1 MEFRLSAEQELF
13 KRMIREFCEKNVEPR
28 SREIDDKEDGIPD
41 DIIQGLAELGVFGI
55 VIPEK
60 YGGSAPEGEE
70 MTYAN
75 IAVQEIAR
83 AEMSMSLPVYVLL
96 CLGWGFLI
104 SKYGTDQLKEEVLSR
119 IAAGEYFAGINT
131 TEPAGGSDIAN
142 VQTSGVYQDGKFIIN
157 GEKAYISG
165 VLEATKQ
172 REGGHITLIRTD
184 PDAGH
189 RGFTFIFIPANLPGI
204 SYTVYKDIGR
214 MGLSTGGFVYKDV
227 EVPEHYVLGEVNRG
241 FYLNMEGFN
250 LARILVSA
258 ACVGMSEKALEI
270 SRDYVKQRVLFGRPL
285 AKFEGISFEIAED
298 HARLEQLKLYLQYT
312 AWVADTYYK
321 EPDFVTQRELSR
333 MVSICKMTAP
343 KLGAH
348 IAQRCMT
355 HLGAFGYTK
364 DCPLGRGLRGVMSY
378 VVGAEGGYH
387 IQKLI
392 IAREF
397 IGDIAVPYR

>member
-13 KRMIREFCEKNVEPR
+13 KRMVREFCEQNIEPR
-28 SREIDDKEDGIPD
+28 SREIDDNENGIPD
-41 DIIQGLAELGVFGI
+41 DIIQGMADLGIFG
-55 VIPEK
+55 VTIPEK

-70 MTYAN
+70 MAYAN
-75 IAVQEIAR
+75 IVVQELGR
-83 AEMSMSLPVYVLL
+83 AEMSMSLPVYTLL
-96 CLGWGFLI
+96 CLGWSYLI
-104 SKYGTDQLKEEVLSR
+104 AKYGTKQLKEEVLPKV
-119 IAAGEYFAGINT
+119 AAGKYFTGINT

-142 VQTSGVYQDGKFIIN
+142 IQTTAVQRDGKFIVN

-165 VLEATKQ
+165 VLEAFVQ
-172 REGGHITLIRTD
+172 RDGGHVTMVRTD
-184 PDAGH
+184 PKAGH
-189 RGFTFIFIPANLPGI
+189 KGFTFLFVPAKLPGI
-204 SYTVYKDIGR
+204 SYTVYEDIGR

-227 EVPEHYVLGEVNRG
+227 EVPEYCVLGEVNRG

-258 ACVGMSEKALEI
+258 ACVGMTERALEI

-298 HARLEQLKLYLQYT
+298 HAQLEQLKLYLQYA
-312 AWVADTYYK
+312 AWCADTLYK
-321 EPDFVTQRELSR
+321 EPDLMTQRELSR
-333 MVSICKMTAP
+333 IVSICKMTAP
-343 KLGAH
+343 KLGAA

-364 DCPLGRGLRGVMSY
+364 DCPLGRGLRGIMSY

-392 IAREF
+392 VAREF
-397 IGDIAVPYR
+397 IGDVAVPYR

>member
-1 MEFRLSAEQELF
+1 MEFRLTAEQQLF
-13 KRMIREFCEKNVEPR
+13 KQMVREFCEKNVEPR
-28 SREIDDKEDGIPD
+28 SREIDDKEAGIPE

-55 VIPEK
+55 TIPEK

-75 IAVQEIAR
+75 IAIQEISR
-83 AEMSMSLPVYVLL
+83 AEMSMALPVYTLL
-96 CLGWGFLI
+96 CLGWSYLI
-104 SKYGTDQLKEEVLSR
+104 AKFGTEQLKQEVLPKV
-119 IAAGEYFAGINT
+119 AAGKYFVGICT

-142 VQTSGVYQDGKFIIN
+142 IQTKGVYRDGKFIVN

-165 VLEATKQ
+165 VREAGEQ
-172 REGGHITLIRTD
+172 RDGGHITLIRTD
-184 PDAGH
+184 PAARH
-189 RGFTFIFIPANLPGI
+189 RGFTFIFIPIRLPGI
-204 SYTVYKDIGR
+204 SYSVYEDIGR
-214 MGLSTGGFVYKDV
+214 MGLSTGGIVYKDV
-227 EVPEHYVLGEVNRG
+227 EVPEYCVLGEVNRG

-258 ACVGMSEKALEI
+258 ACVGMAEKALEI
-270 SRDYVKQRVLFGRPL
+270 SRDYVKQRVLFGQPL

-312 AWVADTYYK
+312 AWAADTLYK
-321 EPDFVTQRELSR
+321 EPGFITHRELSR

-343 KLGAH
+343 KLGAE
-348 IAQRCMT
+348 IAQHCMT
-355 HLGAFGYTK
+355 HLGAFSYTK
-364 DCPLGRGLRGVMSY
+364 ECPLGRGLRGIMSY

-397 IGDIAVPYR
+397 IGDVAVPYR

>member
-41 DIIQGLAELGVFGI
+41 DIIQGLADLGIFGI

-75 IAVQEIAR
+75 IAVHEIAR
-83 AEMSMSLPVYVLL
+83 AEMSMALPVYVLL

-119 IAAGEYFAGINT
+119 MAAGEYFAGINT

-142 VQTSGVYQDGKFIIN
+142 IQTSGVYQDGKFIVN

-165 VLEATKQ
+165 VLEASKQ

-204 SYTVYKDIGR
+204 SYTVYEDIGR

-227 EVPEHYVLGEVNRG
+227 EVSEHYVLGEVNRG

-258 ACVGMSEKALEI
+258 ACVGMAEKALEI

-285 AKFEGISFEIAED
+285 AKFEGISFEIAGD
-298 HARLEQLKLYLQYT
+298 HARLEQLKLYLQYA
-312 AWVADTYYK
+312 AWAADTCYK
-321 EPDFVTQRELSR
+321 EPGFVTQRELSR
-333 MVSICKMTAP
+333 IISICKVTAP
-343 KLGAH
+343 KLGAE
-348 IAQRCMT
+348 IAQHCMT

-364 DCPLGRGLRGVMSY
+364 DCPLGRGLRGIMSY

-397 IGDIAVPYR
+397 IGDVAVPYR

>member
-1 MEFRLSAEQELF
+1 MSPEQELF
-13 KRMIREFCEKNVEPR
+13 KRMIREFCEKHVEPR
-28 SREIDDKEDGIPD
+28 SREIDDKEAGIPD
-41 DIIQGLAELGVFGI
+41 EIVEGLADLGVFGI
-55 VIPEK
+55 VIPEE

-75 IAVQEIAR
+75 IAVQELGR
-83 AEMSMSLPVYVLL
+83 AEMSMALPVYVLL

-104 SKYGTDQLKEEVLSR
+104 SKYGTDQLKEEVLPSV
-119 IAAGEYFAGINT
+119 AAGKYFTGIAT

-142 VQTSGVYQDGKFIIN
+142 IQTSGVHQDGKFIVN

-165 VLEATKQ
+165 VLESTEQ
-172 REGGHITLIRTD
+172 RDGGHITLIRTD

-189 RGFTFIFIPANLPGI
+189 KGFTFIFIPAQLPGI
-204 SYTVYKDIGR
+204 SYSVYEDIGR
-214 MGLSTGGFVYKDV
+214 MALSTGGFVYKDV
-227 EVPEHYVLGEVNRG
+227 EVSDHYVLGEVNRG

-258 ACVGMSEKALEI
+258 ACVGMTERALEI
-270 SRDYVKQRVLFGRPL
+270 SRDYVSQRVLFGRPL

-312 AWVADTYYK
+312 AWAADTLYK
-321 EPDFVTQRELSR
+321 EPGSMTHRELSR
-333 MVSICKMTAP
+333 IVSICKMTAP
-343 KLGAH
+343 TLGAQ

-355 HLGAFGYTK
+355 HLGAFSYTK
-364 DCPLGRGLRGVMSY
+364 ECPLGRGLRGIMSY

-392 IAREF
+392 IAREY
-397 IGDIAVPYR
+397 IGDVAVPYR

>member
-1 MEFRLSAEQELF
+1 MEFRLSTEQELF
-13 KRMIREFCEKNVEPR
+13 KRMMREFCEKNVEPR
-28 SREIDDKEDGIPD
+28 SREIDDNENGIPN

-75 IAVQEIAR
+75 IAVQELAR
-83 AEMSMSLPVYVLL
+83 AEMSMALPVYTLL

-104 SKYGTDQLKEEVLSR
+104 AKYGTEQLKEEVLSR
-119 IAAGEYFAGINT
+119 IAAGKYFAGICT

-142 VQTSGVYQDGKFIIN
+142 VQTSGVYKDGKFIIN

-165 VLEATKQ
+165 ILEAFEQ
-172 REGGHITLIRTD
+172 RDGGHITLIRTD

-189 RGFTFIFIPANLPGI
+189 KGFTFIFIPAGLDGI
-204 SYTVYKDIGR
+204 SYTTYKDIGR
-214 MGLSTGGFVYKDV
+214 MGLSTGGFVYKNV

-258 ACVGMSEKALEI
+258 ACVGMTERALEI
-270 SRDYVKQRVLFGRPL
+270 SRDYVKQRVLFGKPL

-312 AWVADTYYK
+312 AWAADTIYQ
-321 EPDFVTQRELSR
+321 EPGFMSHRDLSR
-333 MVSICKMTAP
+333 IVSICKMTAP
-343 KLGAH
+343 KLGAE

-355 HLGAFGYTK
+355 HLGAFAYTK
-364 DCPLGRGLRGVMSY
+364 ECPLGRGLRGIMSY

-397 IGDIAVPYR
+397 IGDVAVPYR

>member
-13 KRMIREFCEKNVEPR
+13 KRMVREFCEQNIEPR
-28 SREIDDKEDGIPD
+28 SREIDDKEAGIPD
-41 DIIQGLAELGVFGI
+41 DLIQGMADLGIFG
-55 VIPEK
+55 VTIPEK

-70 MTYAN
+70 MSYAN
-75 IAVQEIAR
+75 IVVQELAR
-83 AEMSMSLPVYVLL
+83 AEMSMALPVYTLL
-96 CLGWGFLI
+96 CLGWSFLI
-104 SKYGTDQLKEEVLSR
+104 SKYGTDQLKQEVLPKV
-119 IAAGEYFAGINT
+119 AAGKYFTGINT

-142 VQTSGVYQDGKFIIN
+142 VQTNAVHRDDKFVVN
-157 GEKAYISG
+157 GEKTYISG
-165 VLEATKQ
+165 VREAFEQ
-172 REGGHITLIRTD
+172 RDGGHITLVRTN
-184 PDAGH
+184 PEAGH
-189 RGFTFIFIPANLPGI
+189 KGFTFLFIPAKLPGT
-204 SYTVYKDIGR
+204 SYTLFEDMGR
-214 MGLSTGGFVYKDV
+214 MGLSTGGFVYKNV
-227 EVPEHYVLGEVNRG
+227 EVPEYCVLGEVNRG

-258 ACVGMSEKALEI
+258 ACVGMAEKALEI

-298 HARLEQLKLYLQYT
+298 HGQLEQLKLYLQYA
-312 AWVADTYYK
+312 AWCADTIYK
-321 EPDFVTQRELSR
+321 EPGFMTQRELSR
-333 MVSICKMTAP
+333 IVSICKMTAP

-364 DCPLGRGLRGVMSY
+364 DCPLGRGLRGIMSY

-397 IGDIAVPYR
+397 IGEAAVPYR

>member
-1 MEFRLSAEQELF
+1 MEFRPSAEQELF
-13 KRMIREFCEKNVEPR
+13 KRMIREYCEANVEPR
-28 SREIDDKEDGIPD
+28 SREIDDNENGVPD
-41 DIIQGLAELGVFGI
+41 DLVKGLADLGVFGI

-70 MTYAN
+70 MAYAN
-75 IAVQEIAR
+75 IAVQELGR
-83 AEMSMSLPVYVLL
+83 AEMSMALPVYVLL

-104 SKYGTDQLKEEVLSR
+104 SKYGTEQLKEEVLHK

-142 VQTSGVYQDGKFIIN
+142 ITTRAEYKDGNYIIN

-165 VLEATKQ
+165 VLEATEQ
-172 REGGHITLIRTD
+172 REGGHITLVRTD
-184 PDAGH
+184 PEAGH
-189 RGFTFIFIPANLPGI
+189 KGFTFIFIPANLNGI
-204 SYTVYKDIGR
+204 TYTTYDDIGR
-214 MGLSTGGFVYKDV
+214 MGLSTGGFVYKNTK
-227 EVPEHYVLGEVNRG
+227 VPEHYVLGEVNRG

-258 ACVGMSEKALEI
+258 ACVGMAEKALEI
-270 SRDYVKQRVLFGRPL
+270 SRDYVSKRVLFGRPI

-312 AWVADTYYK
+312 AWAADTGYK
-321 EPDFVTQRELSR
+321 EPGFITQRELSR

-343 KLGAH
+343 KLGAE

-355 HLGAFGYTK
+355 HLGAFSYTK
-364 DCPLGRGLRGVMSY
+364 ECPLGRGLRGIMSY

-397 IGDIAVPYR
+397 IGDVAVPYR

>member
-13 KRMIREFCEKNVEPR
+13 KRMIREYCEINIEPR
-28 SREIDDKEDGIPD
+28 SREMDDKEDGIPD
-41 DIIQGLAELGVFGI
+41 DLIHGLADLGVFGI

-75 IAVQEIAR
+75 IAVQELGR
-83 AEMSMSLPVYVLL
+83 AEMSMALPVYTLL

-104 SKYGTDQLKEEVLSR
+104 TKYGTDQLKEEVLPR
-119 IAAGEYFAGINT
+119 VAAGEYFTGIAT

-142 VQTSGVYQDGKFIIN
+142 IQTSGIYQDGKFIVN
-157 GEKAYISG
+157 GEKVYISG
-165 VLEATKQ
+165 VLESIEQ
-172 REGGHITLIRTD
+172 RDGGHITLIRTD
-184 PDAGH
+184 PEAGH
-189 RGFTFIFIPANLPGI
+189 RGFTFIFIPAKLPGI
-204 SYTVYKDIGR
+204 SYNVFEDIGR
-214 MGLSTGGFVYKDV
+214 MALSTGGLVYKDV

-258 ACVGMSEKALEI
+258 ACVGMAEKALEI

-285 AKFEGISFEIAED
+285 AKFEGISFELADD
-298 HARLEQLKLYLQYT
+298 HAKLEQLKLYLQYT
-312 AWVADTYYK
+312 AWAADTLYR
-321 EPDFVTQRELSR
+321 EPGFITQRELSR

-343 KLGAH
+343 KLGAE

-355 HLGAFGYTK
+355 HLGAFSYTK
-364 DCPLGRGLRGVMSY
+364 ECSLGRGLRGIMSY

-397 IGDIAVPYR
+397 IGDEAVPYR

>member
-13 KRMIREFCEKNVEPR
+13 KRMLREFCEENVEPR
-28 SREIDDKEDGIPD
+28 SREIDDKEAGIPD
-41 DIIQGLAELGVFGI
+41 DIIQGLADLGVFGI
-55 VIPEK
+55 VIPEE

-75 IAVQEIAR
+75 IAVQELGR
-83 AEMSMSLPVYVLL
+83 AEMSMALPVYALL

-104 SKYGTDQLKEEVLSR
+104 SKYGTEQLKEEVLSR

-142 VQTSGVYQDGKFIIN
+142 IQTSGVYQDGKFIVN

-165 VLEATKQ
+165 VLEAAEQ

-204 SYTVYKDIGR
+204 SYSVVEDIGR
-214 MGLSTGGFVYKDV
+214 MGLSTGGFVYKNV

-258 ACVGMSEKALEI
+258 ACVGMAEKALEI
-270 SRDYVKQRVLFGRPL
+270 SRDYVTQRVLFGRPL

-298 HARLEQLKLYLQYT
+298 HARLEQLKLYLQYG
-312 AWVADTYYK
+312 AWVADTCYK
-321 EPDFVTQRELSR
+321 EPGFVTQRELSR
-333 MVSICKMTAP
+333 IISICKMMAP
-343 KLGAH
+343 TLGAD
-348 IAQRCMT
+348 IAKRCMT

-364 DCPLGRGLRGVMSY
+364 DCPLGRGLRGIMSY

-392 IAREF
+392 VAREF
-397 IGDIAVPYR
+397 IGDVAVPYR

>member
-1 MEFRLSAEQELF
+1 VEFRSSAEQELF

-28 SREIDDKEDGIPD
+28 SREIDDKEAGIPD
-41 DIIQGLAELGVFGI
+41 DIIQGLADLGVFGI

-70 MTYAN
+70 MSYAN
-75 IAVQEIAR
+75 IAVQELAR
-83 AEMSMSLPVYVLL
+83 AEMSMALPVYVLL

-104 SKYGTDQLKEEVLSR
+104 SKYGTEQLKEEVLHR

-131 TEPAGGSDIAN
+131 TEPAGGSDISN
-142 VQTSGVYQDGKFIIN
+142 IQTSGVYKDGKFIVN

-165 VLEATKQ
+165 VLEATEQ

-184 PDAGH
+184 PEAAH

-204 SYTVYKDIGR
+204 SYTAYEDIGR

-227 EVPEHYVLGEVNRG
+227 EVSEHYVLGEVNRG

-250 LARILVSA
+250 LARILVSS
-258 ACVGMSEKALEI
+258 ACVGMAEKALEI
-270 SRDYVKQRVLFGRPL
+270 SRDYVSQRVLFGRPL

-312 AWVADTYYK
+312 AWAADTNYK
-321 EPDFVTQRELSR
+321 EPGFITQRELSR

-343 KLGAH
+343 MLGAE
-348 IAQRCMT
+348 IAKRCMT
-355 HLGAFGYTK
+355 HLGAFSYTK
-364 DCPLGRGLRGVMSY
+364 ECPLGRGLRGIMSY

-392 IAREF
+392 IAREY
-397 IGDIAVPYR
+397 IGDVAVPYR